1 MRLSFAATLAIA
13 LLGLAPA
20 APAQSSPRLVSTV
33 GNPIAYRI
41 DLPGNWKV
49 SREQQPASFRK
60 GGTGSTQVLTAT
72 RGRLMVVLVT
82 ADLLAEQQNPLP
94 VSDAEARRI
103 MTDMVMSSDSLLYGM
118 MRQWN
123 VTPSGEPRLRDAVR
137 EIRTLGGQKSAY
149 MRGRVAERGASGE
162 IEMHFTLRDG
172 IMYFLSFAAEGGI
185 GGNEALFGRIRD
197 SLVLAPSPR

>member
-1 MRLSFAATLAIA
+1 MRPSFAATLAIA

-20 APAQSSPRLVSTV
+20 APAQTLVSTV
-33 GNPIAYRI
+33 GDPIPYRI
-41 DLPGNWKV
+41 DLPENWKV

-60 GGTGSTQVLTAT
+60 GGMSNSQVLTAT
-72 RGRLMVVLVT
+72 RGRVMVMLVT
-82 ADLLAEQQNPLP
+82 ADLLAEQENPLP
-94 VSDAEARRI
+94 VSDAEARRM

-137 EIRTLGGQKSAY
+137 EIRTLGGQKAAY
-149 MRGRVAERGASGE
+149 MRGHVAERGESGE
-162 IEMHFTLRDG
+162 IEMHFTLKDG
-172 IMYFLSFAAEGGI
+172 IMYFLMFAAEGGL
-185 GGNEALFGRIRD
+185 GRNETLFERMRD